1 MRAQP
6 SQPHSRMA
14 VSPSKPAEAITTP
27 LNLLSTLKL
36 PPLLPQSG
44 INRAGD
50 VSRMTQS
57 YDPAIAVTGNNISA
71 SAADSHA
78 SPVNAMGSS
87 IYLDSRIASPSN
99 EFFGGSSA
107 AYFMH
112 QVKESLPRQPHDN
125 PASSRSSNKRALA
138 PYHVHVASQ
147 NSGGRSN
154 DPFESVAS
162 EYFTLPTRDLAD
174 ELMKIYW
181 TSVHSLYPFLHRPSM
196 EDAYD
201 RLWMPKS
208 EAQKPYGD
216 VDLGLGSTEASG
228 CGSPVFHCGL
238 NIIFALSCQFAGPDL
253 AQNCQ
258 ALSETF
264 FLRSRRLLH
273 VDVVDQGSIALVQT
287 LLIISQYLQCTL
299 FSSSCWTA
307 LGLACR
313 LAQDLGLYAEDPRTK
328 RSPLELE
335 IRRRIWYGC
344 TAMDTYVCQELF
356 KPPVY

>member
-1 MRAQP
+1 
-6 SQPHSRMA
+6 MA
-14 VSPSKPAEAITTP
+14 VSTSKQVETVTAP
-27 LNLLSTLKL
+27 LDLLSSLRL

-44 INRAGD
+44 VNRVGD
-50 VSRMTQS
+50 VSRITQS
-57 YDPAIAVTGNNISA
+57 YDPAIAATGNNVSA
-71 SAADSHA
+71 SVADSHA

-87 IYLDSRIASPSN
+87 VYLDSRIASPSN

-112 QVKESLPRQPHDN
+112 QVKETLRRQPHDN
-125 PASSRSSNKRALA
+125 PASSRSSHKRVLA
-138 PYHVHVASQ
+138 PYHVQVASQ

-154 DPFESVAS
+154 GPFESVAS

-181 TSVHSLYPFLHRPSM
+181 TSVHSLYPFLHRPSI

-201 RLWMPKS
+201 RLWMPKN
-208 EAQKPYGD
+208 EAQKPYGN
-216 VDLGLGSTEASG
+216 VDLGLGSSEDSG
-228 CGSPVFHCGL
+228 CGSPVFHCAL
-238 NIIFALSCQFAGPDL
+238 NIIFALSCQLAGPDL
-253 AQNCQ
+253 AQSCQ

-287 LLIISQYLQCTL
+287 LLIVSQYLQCTS
-299 FSSSCWTA
+299 FPSSCWTA

-313 LAQDLGLYAEDPRTK
+313 LAQDLGLYVEDPRTK

-335 IRRRIWYGC
+335 MRRRIWYGC
-344 TAMDTYVCQELF
+344 TTLDTYVWQEPL
-356 KPPVY
+356 KSPVY